1 MDRYPN
7 ETARKIAEK
16 ALSHVTGDLEAG
28 RSDALLNYLTA
39 MSRFRGYSWKNVL
52 LIAAQQP
59 NATQVAGI
67 HTWND
72 FGRSIKKG
80 EKGLLIFAPAEM
92 KSEAARGQSPLKDD
106 PFPRAGFRAAYV
118 FDVSQTEGKP
128 LPKSTPAK
136 LDVWKYGE
144 QLRALVAKRGIDLQV
159 DRSIEP
165 ARGISDGGKIR
176 LQPGLSPIQY
186 LSTLAHELAHEMLH
200 RGPGAAA
207 LSRDAIEAQAY
218 GVAYV
223 VARGLGIET
232 RTDTAEYLA
241 GYCRDQK
248 AVAQTLAAI
257 QETSA
262 QILHE
267 LLPEER
273 TMAGG
278 FVSGSAQQN
287 RVALDTEIFARL
299 HRDYR
304 DRVVESIAGFV
315 RDREKAEDIAAGAFE
330 VGWEKRGAFRG
341 DASLH
346 TWIQAIARNDA
357 WQSHRRERS
366 VQFESMDRED
376 ARELAAPDLVTDE
389 LEKQDER
396 YRLHQALNQLP
407 VKQRRALVAHFV
419 DELSIRDIARQE
431 RVPDGTVL
439 SRIHTGKQLLR
450 EAWETTLSHADV
462 NGRELSLRN
471 PEKARQALEPVGGT
485 RPKSEPPEPA
495 SWDR

>member
-1 MDRYPN
+1 MDRFPN
-7 ETARKIAEK
+7 ETALKIAEK
-16 ALSHVTGDLEAG
+16 ALNHVAGELAAG
-28 RSDALLNYLTA
+28 RSEALLNYLTA
-39 MSRFRGYSWKNVL
+39 MSRFRRSSWRNVL
-52 LIAAQQP
+52 LIAAQRP

-72 FGRSIKKG
+72 FGRSIG
-80 EKGLLIFAPAEM
+80 EKGILIFAPAEV
-92 KSEAARGQSPLKDD
+92 KSEPARGQSPPMGD

-128 LPKSTPAK
+128 LPESTPAK
-136 LDVWKYGE
+136 VDVWNYGE

-176 LQPGLSPIQY
+176 IQPGLSPIQY

-200 RGPGAAA
+200 HGPGASA

-218 GVAYV
+218 GVADV

-232 RTDTAEYLA
+232 HTDTAEYLA
-241 GYCRDQK
+241 EYCRDQK

-278 FVSGSAQQN
+278 YLSASAQQT
-287 RVALDTEIFARL
+287 RVALDTEVFARL

-315 RDREKAEDIAAGAFE
+315 RDRDKAEDIAAQAFQ
-330 VGWEKRGAFRG
+330 VGWEKREAFRG
-341 DASLH
+341 DASPH
-346 TWIQAIARNDA
+346 TWIQAIARNAA
-357 WQSHRRERS
+357 WDSQRRERS
-366 VQFESMDRED
+366 VYFESTDRAD
-376 ARELAAPDLVTDE
+376 AREIAAPELVTDE
-389 LEKQDER
+389 LERQDER
-396 YRLHQALNQLP
+396 SWLHKALDQLP
-407 VKQRRALVAHFV
+407 AKHRRALVGHFV
-419 DELSIRDIARQE
+419 DGLSIRDIARQE

-450 EAWETTLSHADV
+450 EAWDATFSHADV
-462 NGRELSLRN
+462 NARALSSRK
-471 PEKARQALEPVGGT
+471 PEQGEARQTPEPVGGT
-485 RPKSEPPEPA
+485 RPKRELPELA
-495 SWDR
+495 TWDR